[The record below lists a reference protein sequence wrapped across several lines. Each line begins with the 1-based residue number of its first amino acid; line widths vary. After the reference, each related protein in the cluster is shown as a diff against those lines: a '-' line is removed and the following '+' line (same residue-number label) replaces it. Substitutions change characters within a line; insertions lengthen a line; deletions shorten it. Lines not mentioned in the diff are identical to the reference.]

1 MRLPE
6 GTPRTS
12 GVPEV
17 FETPPPS
24 AKKRVKSLRA
34 PRSKGTSMAESHD
47 HVSCT
52 EVVELVT
59 DYLERS
65 LPPDEAA
72 LVEQHL
78 NCCEGCVWYVD
89 QIRTT
94 IETLGRIEP
103 EEVPPQVRAQ
113 LLTAFRDWTRS

>member
-1 MRLPE
+1 
-6 GTPRTS
+6 
-12 GVPEV
+12 
-17 FETPPPS
+17 
-24 AKKRVKSLRA
+24 
-34 PRSKGTSMAESHD
+34 MAESHD

-65 LPPDEAA
+65 LPPDAAA

-94 IETLGRIEP
+94 IEALGRIEP
-103 EEVPPQVRAQ
+103 EDVSPRVRAQ
-113 LLTAFRDWTRS
+113 LLTAFRGWTRS

>member
-1 MRLPE
+1 
-6 GTPRTS
+6 
-12 GVPEV
+12 
-17 FETPPPS
+17 
-24 AKKRVKSLRA
+24 
-34 PRSKGTSMAESHD
+34 MAESHD

-78 NCCEGCVWYVD
+78 NCCEGCVGYVD

-103 EEVPPQVRAQ
+103 EKVPPRVRAQ
-113 LLTAFRDWTRS
+113 LLTAFRDPGTIMIADKVCVATVAARSR